1 MSGPALA
8 RPRLRGASHVVAV
21 PVAAGACLALAVRAR
36 TGAQLAAAVAYGI
49 TMVVMFAVSAAYH
62 RGQWSAPIRRRLKA
76 VDHTTI
82 FCFVVG
88 SYAPLAVLVLGPL
101 GRLLFLGS
109 LAAVVVLGIVIKLRT
124 LDRPGGP
131 ADVLYAIA
139 AWWGLLIVGP
149 ALRVLSPVDLALALA
164 GLLFYSLSGGCLAG
178 RWYDP
183 APRTF
188 GYHEV
193 AHALA
198 LAGTACHYALYWR
211 GYR

>member
-1 MSGPALA
+1 MLA
-8 RPRLRGASHVVAV
+8 RPRLRGASHVIAL
-21 PVAAGACLALAVRAR
+21 PVAAGACLALALRAP
-36 TGAQLAAAVAYGI
+36 TGAHLAAAVAYGI
-49 TMVVMFAVSAAYH
+49 TMTAMFAVSATYH
-62 RGQWSAPIRRRLKA
+62 RGRWSGPARRRLKA

-88 SYAPLAVLVLGPL
+88 SYAPLAVLVLSPL

-109 LAAVVVLGIVIKLRT
+109 LVVVVLVGIVIKLRT

-131 ADVLYAIA
+131 ADVLYGIG
-139 AWWGLLIVGP
+139 AWWGLLIVLP
-149 ALRVLSPVDLALALA
+149 AVHLLSPVDLGLALA
-164 GLLFYSLSGGCLAG
+164 GLLFYSLSGGFLAG

-211 GYR
+211 SYR